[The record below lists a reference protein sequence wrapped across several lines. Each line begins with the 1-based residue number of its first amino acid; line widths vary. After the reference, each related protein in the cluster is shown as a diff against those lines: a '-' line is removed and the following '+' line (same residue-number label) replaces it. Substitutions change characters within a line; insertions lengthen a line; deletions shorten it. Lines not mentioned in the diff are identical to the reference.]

1 MREED
6 KMANWLQ
13 VHQESPRASL
23 NIEAWQQEEKK
34 NLLFVR
40 DEDGLRVSV
49 YSCAED
55 ALDGKNDFALAEVC
69 YGWYTLLWEQG
80 KREAHSD
87 FLDDC
92 DTRSAAG
99 HGIPFACHDNPGEC
113 EDAFHAAQVIL
124 ENEDCEGCDICTE
137 HRVSVPEALA

>member
-1 MREED
+1 
-6 KMANWLQ
+6 MANWLQ

-99 HGIPFACHDNPGEC
+99 HNIPFACHDHPGEC

-124 ENEDCEGCDICTE
+124 ENEECEGCDICTE

>member
-1 MREED
+1 
-6 KMANWLQ
+6 MANWLQ
-13 VHQESPRASL
+13 VHQETPRADL

-40 DEDGLRVSV
+40 DEAGLRVSV

-99 HGIPFACHDNPGEC
+99 HNIPFACHDHPGEC

>member
-1 MREED
+1 
-6 KMANWLQ
+6 MANWLQ
-13 VHQESPRASL
+13 VHQESPRADL

-40 DEDGLRVSV
+40 DEAGLRVSV

-99 HGIPFACHDNPGEC
+99 HNIPFACHDHPGEC
-113 EDAFHAAQVIL
+113 EDAFHAAQVLL

>member
-1 MREED
+1 
-6 KMANWLQ
+6 MANWLQ
-13 VHQESPRASL
+13 VHQETPRADL

-40 DEDGLRVSV
+40 DEAGLRVSV

-80 KREAHSD
+80 KREAHND
-87 FLDDC
+87 FLEDC
-92 DTRSAAG
+92 DTRSAEG
-99 HGIPFACHDNPGEC
+99 HNIPFSCHDNPGEC

>member
-1 MREED
+1 
-6 KMANWLQ
+6 MANWLQ
-13 VHQESPRASL
+13 VHQETPRADL
-23 NIEAWQQEEKK
+23 NIEAWQHYEQK

-40 DEDGLRVSV
+40 DEAGLRVSV

-80 KREAHSD
+80 KSEAHND

>member
-1 MREED
+1 
-6 KMANWLQ
+6 MANWLQ
-13 VHQESPRASL
+13 VHQESPRADL

-40 DEDGLRVSV
+40 DEAGLRVSV

-87 FLDDC
+87 FLEDC

-99 HGIPFACHDNPGEC
+99 HNIPFACHDHPGEC

-124 ENEDCEGCDICTE
+124 ENEDCDGCEICTE

>member
-1 MREED
+1 
-6 KMANWLQ
+6 MANWLQ
-13 VHQESPRASL
+13 VHQETPRADL
-23 NIEAWQQEEKK
+23 NIEAWQHYEQK

-40 DEDGLRVSV
+40 DEAGLRVSV

-69 YGWYTLLWEQG
+69 YGWYALLWEQG
-80 KREAHSD
+80 KREAHND

-99 HGIPFACHDNPGEC
+99 HNIPFACHDHPGEC

>member
-1 MREED
+1 
-6 KMANWLQ
+6 MANWLQ
-13 VHQESPRASL
+13 VHQETPRADL

-40 DEDGLRVSV
+40 EEAGLRVSV

-87 FLDDC
+87 FLGDC

-99 HGIPFACHDNPGEC
+99 HGIPFACHDNLGEC

>member
-1 MREED
+1 
-6 KMANWLQ
+6 MANWLQ
-13 VHQESPRASL
+13 VHQESPRADL

-40 DEDGLRVSV
+40 DESGLRVSV

-92 DTRSAAG
+92 DTRSAEG

>member
-1 MREED
+1 
-6 KMANWLQ
+6 MANWLQ
-13 VHQESPRASL
+13 VHQESPRADL

-40 DEDGLRVSV
+40 DEAGLRVSV

-55 ALDGKNDFALAEVC
+55 ALDGRNDFALAEVC

-80 KREAHSD
+80 KREAHND

-99 HGIPFACHDNPGEC
+99 HNIPFACHDNPGEC

>member
-1 MREED
+1 
-6 KMANWLQ
+6 MANWLQ
-13 VHQESPRASL
+13 VHQESPRADL

-40 DEDGLRVSV
+40 DEAGLRVSV

-80 KREAHSD
+80 KREAHND
-87 FLDDC
+87 FLEDC

-99 HGIPFACHDNPGEC
+99 HNIPFACHDNPGEC

>member
-1 MREED
+1 
-6 KMANWLQ
+6 MANWLQ
-13 VHQESPRASL
+13 VHQESPRAEL

-34 NLLFVR
+34 NLLFLR
-40 DEDGLRVSV
+40 DEAGLRVSV

-69 YGWYTLLWEQG
+69 YGWYSLLWEQG

-99 HGIPFACHDNPGEC
+99 HNIPFACHDHPGEC

-124 ENEDCEGCDICTE
+124 ENEDCEGCDICN
-137 HRVSVPEALA
+137 A

>member
-1 MREED
+1 
-6 KMANWLQ
+6 MANWLQ

-55 ALDGKNDFALAEVC
+55 ALDSKNDFALAEVC

-92 DTRSAAG
+92 DTRSKEA
-99 HGIPFACHDNPGEC
+99 HGIAFACHDNPGEC
-113 EDAFHAAQVIL
+113 EDAFHAAQVVL
-124 ENEDCEGCDICTE
+124 GNEECEGCEICKE
-137 HRVSVPEALA
+137 EGV

>member
-1 MREED
+1 
-6 KMANWLQ
+6 MANWLQ
-13 VHQESPRASL
+13 VHQESPRAEL

-34 NLLFVR
+34 NLLFLR
-40 DEDGLRVSV
+40 DEAGLRVSV

-69 YGWYTLLWEQG
+69 YGWYSLLWEQG

-92 DTRSAAG
+92 DTRSAEG
-99 HGIPFACHDNPGEC
+99 HNIPFACHDNPGEC

-137 HRVSVPEALA
+137 HRVSVPEDLA